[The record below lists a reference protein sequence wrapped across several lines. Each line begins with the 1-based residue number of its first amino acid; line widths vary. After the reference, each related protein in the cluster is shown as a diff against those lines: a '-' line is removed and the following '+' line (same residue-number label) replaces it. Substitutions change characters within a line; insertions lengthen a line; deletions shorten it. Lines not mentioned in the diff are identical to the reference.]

1 MALAD
6 AVPGRSAAL
15 SAATRKRRHA
25 FYVAGS
31 AIAAAGIMT
40 GTMPLF
46 VAFTPILV
54 AKGLALF
61 GAMILAVGRFS
72 PDHVLRRFPPA
83 LR

>member
-15 SAATRKRRHA
+15 SAATRKRRVA
-25 FYVAGS
+25 FYVAGF
-31 AIAAAGIMT
+31 AFAAAGIT
-40 GTMPLF
+40 SGTMPVF

-54 AKGLALF
+54 AKGLALL
-61 GAMILAVGRFS
+61 GAMVLAVGRFA
-72 PDHVLRRFPPA
+72 PDHVLRRLSPA